1 MLLVGIDIGTTNIK
15 GIVYDPEGSKLTSAS
30 RPTRTHYHG
39 TEIADFYPEE
49 IWEDVKSILAELV
62 SQCACPEKIGS
73 ISFAS
78 FGEAGLAVDAH
89 GKPLAP
95 SIAWFDHRSKAV
107 VEKWKAQVDE
117 YEVFRITGMRIGS
130 VSSLAKI
137 LWEKENLPDVYR
149 NIKKW
154 LFIPSYIMLKLTGE
168 YATDYSMASRSMLF
182 DITKK
187 VWSEKMC
194 RLADISIDL
203 LPAAKPSGTPIGE
216 ISQKIAASLGLKS
229 SVIVTLG
236 GHDHLCGAFSA
247 GLRQKGDLVNSIG
260 TTDAL
265 CALIDPA
272 WIDQRYYNAGVNCG
286 CHVAADQIYLL
297 GGLLTA
303 GSVIDWFIDNFYLR
317 VEAPRKN
324 LYQTLIE
331 HAEASPVGSN
341 GLVMLPHLRGC
352 FTPYCDATSKGA
364 ILGLR
369 TTHTYKDIARAIF
382 EGLSLE
388 FRVVLDTLSELT
400 GDTFPQV
407 ICIGGGSKNRFWTQ
421 LKSDVTQR
429 IMVINKIQENTSLG
443 AAILAG
449 LGSGTYR
456 NADEAFE
463 ILQSDCDII
472 RPNPKNIE
480 IYRQLYE
487 RFYRNIY
494 EKMIRVNSDI
504 EELLKI
510 LP

>member
-1 MLLVGIDIGTTNIK
+1 
-15 GIVYDPEGSKLTSAS
+15 
-30 RPTRTHYHG
+30 
-39 TEIADFYPEE
+39 
-49 IWEDVKSILAELV
+49 
-62 SQCACPEKIGS
+62 
-73 ISFAS
+73 
-78 FGEAGLAVDAH
+78 
-89 GKPLAP
+89 
-95 SIAWFDHRSKAV
+95 
-107 VEKWKAQVDE
+107 
-117 YEVFRITGMRIGS
+117 
-130 VSSLAKI
+130 
-137 LWEKENLPDVYR
+137 
-149 NIKKW
+149 
-154 LFIPSYIMLKLTGE
+154 
-168 YATDYSMASRSMLF
+168 MASRSMLF

-187 VWSEKMC
+187 AWSEKIC

-216 ISQKIAASLGLKS
+216 ISQKIAVSLGLKS
-229 SVIVTLG
+229 NVIVTLG

-247 GLRQKGDLVNSIG
+247 GLRQKGDLVNSCG

-265 CALIDPA
+265 CTLIDPA
-272 WIDQRYYNAGVNCG
+272 WIDQRYYNAGVSCG

-297 GGLLTA
+297 GGILTGGRA
-303 GSVIDWFIDNFYLR
+303 IDWFIDNFYPG
-317 VEAPRKN
+317 VAAPRKD
-324 LYQTLIE
+324 LYQTLTE

-341 GLVMLPHLRGC
+341 GMVVLPHLRGC
-352 FTPYCDATSKGA
+352 YTPYYDATSKGA

-369 TTHTYKDIARAIF
+369 TTHTYKDISRAIF

-421 LKSDVTQR
+421 LKADVTQR

-463 ILQSDCDII
+463 TLQNDCDII
-472 RPNPKNIE
+472 QPNQKNFE
-480 IYRQLYE
+480 IYRQLYD
-487 RFYRNIY
+487 RFYHNIY

-504 EELLKI
+504 EELLNI

>member
-1 MLLVGIDIGTTNIK
+1 MLLVGVDIGTTNIK
-15 GIVYDPEGSKLTSAS
+15 GIVFHPEGTKLASAS

-39 TEIADFYPEE
+39 TEVADFYPEE
-49 IWEDVKSILAELV
+49 IWEDVKSVLAELV
-62 SQCACPEKIGS
+62 SQCVCPEKIGS
-73 ISFAS
+73 ISFAC
-78 FGEAGLAVDAH
+78 FGEAGLAVDAQ
-89 GKPLAP
+89 GKALAP
-95 SIAWFDHRSKAV
+95 SIAWFDHRSNAV
-107 VEKWKAQVDE
+107 VEKWKEQVDE

-149 NIKKW
+149 KIKKW
-154 LFIPSYIMLKLTGE
+154 LFIPSYVILKLTGE

-187 VWSEKMC
+187 AWSEKMC
-194 RLADISIDL
+194 RLADIPIDL
-203 LPAAKPSGTPIGE
+203 LPAAKSSGTPVGE
-216 ISQKIAASLGLKS
+216 ISRKIAASLGLKNN
-229 SVIVTLG
+229 VIVTLG

-247 GLRQKGDLVNSIG
+247 GLRQKGDLVNSTG

-297 GGLLTA
+297 GGILTA
-303 GSVIDWFIDNFYLR
+303 GRAIDWFIDNFYPS
-317 VEAPRKN
+317 VGAPRNN
-324 LYQTLIE
+324 LYQSLIE

-341 GLVMLPHLRGC
+341 GLVVLPHLRGC
-352 FTPYCDATSKGA
+352 FTPNFDATAKGA

-369 TTHTYKDIARAIF
+369 TTHTYKDISRAIF

-407 ICIGGGSKNRFWTQ
+407 ICIGGGSKNRFWSQ
-421 LKSDVTQR
+421 LKADVTQR
-429 IMVINKIQENTSLG
+429 IMVINNVQENTSLG

-456 NADEAFE
+456 DADEAFE
-463 ILQSDCDII
+463 ILKSNCDILQ
-472 RPNPKNIE
+472 PNQKNFE
-480 IYRQLYE
+480 IYRQIYD
-487 RFYRNIY
+487 RFYRNFY
-494 EKMIRVNSDI
+494 EKMIGVNSDI